1 MKKHCIL
8 ILVSYEYESL
18 QLTFKGLDHTADP
31 SVPIIIVLN
40 GASFSYKGSKVE
52 QHCRAWASLAE
63 NRYVIRPM
71 ACGKAPIYAIQEV
84 LRLSPILKDIDYVLK
99 IDDDVIPLKK
109 GWDVDLANCYFEYEK
124 LHGKIGFVTGL
135 INNNCWGFKE
145 LLSIYEKWDEYAR
158 FMNHPSTAGVF
169 KDRIVKIGEVDT
181 GQNGTIH
188 AFPTL
193 AAWLHKWTSFD
204 IDSFVEKT
212 RNGKIKEVELDVH
225 YSIGCMYSHKSL
237 WTDLEVTKATDFD
250 ELIIHRYCLANKLR
264 KFAVMSQPML
274 HLYYNNQR
282 LINAYLLPQFI
293 KHLSAYFKDES
304 IKDLEFATV
313 QDQAYELEDQLKM
326 LKDLDRRFGFLETNI
341 NRVKKVF
348 KPFS

>member
-18 QLTFKGLDHTADP
+18 QLTFKGLEHTVDS

-40 GASFSYKGSKVE
+40 GARFSYRGSKVE
-52 QHCRAWASLAE
+52 QQCRAWASLAE

-71 ACGKAPIYAIQEV
+71 ASGKEPAYAIQEAIN
-84 LRLSPILKDIDYVLK
+84 LSPILKDIDYILK

-124 LHGKIGFVTGL
+124 LQGKIGFVTGL

-145 LLSIYEKWDEYAR
+145 LLSIYDKWEEYKR
-158 FMNHPSTAGVF
+158 FMNHPSVAGGI
-169 KDRIVKIGEVDT
+169 RERQVKIGEVDP
-181 GQNGTIH
+181 GRNGTIH
-188 AFPTL
+188 SYPVL
-193 AAWLHKWTSFD
+193 AAWLHEWTSFD

-212 RNGKIKEVELDVH
+212 KNEKVKEVDLDIH

-237 WTDLEVTKATDFD
+237 WTDLKITDSKNFD
-250 ELIIHRYCLANKLR
+250 ELLIHEYCQTNKLR

-293 KHLSAYFKDES
+293 THLSAYFKDES
-304 IKDLEFATV
+304 IKDIKLATI
-313 QDQAYELEDQLKM
+313 QDQSFELEDQLKT
-326 LKDLDRRFGFLETNI
+326 LKDLDKRFGYLEKHI
-341 NRVKKVF
+341 NRVKKIF